1 MARNTTDRKNKE
13 VAPRHYPK
21 TYEVLTLAEE
31 PNDES
36 RALPYLSFTCQS
48 AMDHCEAAELS
59 LIGRLGEGAVTG
71 NAASLVLR
79 VREES
84 NGPPLYERG
93 PWVYVEVTWTCR
105 GRRLESSEVAE
116 VAIP

>member
-1 MARNTTDRKNKE
+1 MSWGYN
-13 VAPRHYPK
+13 
-21 TYEVLTLAEE
+21 
-31 PNDES
+31 
-36 RALPYLSFTCQS
+36 
-48 AMDHCEAAELS
+48 
-59 LIGRLGEGAVTG
+59 GTG